1 MTENVINIK
10 KPLIGSYNLINIYLF
25 LANLRSIM
33 ICNDNDYDND
43 AGLCCKQQQQFVV
56 TIIIN
61 YTRHHNNKAN
71 QNAVYNNNHTFN
83 I

>member
-1 MTENVINIK
+1 MTKNVINIK

-43 AGLCCKQQQQFVV
+43 AGLCCKQ
-56 TIIIN
+56 
-61 YTRHHNNKAN
+61 
-71 QNAVYNNNHTFN
+71 
-83 I
+83 